1 MIHYNLLEVRY
12 KDVKNSCSTKLIGCR
27 SCNLVPITDLD
38 INNWDITLT
47 SCLLLE
53 VICFRDAGQ
62 KQAIQN
68 LRNLRNSKE
77 LLHKGNAEMQD
88 DEFEKNMDKFVK

>member
-1 MIHYNLLEVRY
+1 M
-12 KDVKNSCSTKLIGCR
+12 
-27 SCNLVPITDLD
+27 LD
-38 INNWDITLT
+38 K
-47 SCLLLE
+47 
-53 VICFRDAGQ
+53 

-88 DEFEKNMDKFVK
+88 DEFEKNVDKVVK

>member
-1 MIHYNLLEVRY
+1 MLHQRLQ
-12 KDVKNSCSTKLIGCR
+12 NSKFK
-27 SCNLVPITDLD
+27 DLD

-53 VICFRDAGQ
+53 VICFSDAGQ

-88 DEFEKNMDKFVK
+88 DEFEKNVDKVVK